1 VLQDVTGCR
10 EFTVLHEDARILL
23 HTTATQLDMYAAQV
37 LLLSL
42 LIMFTQIII
51 PPLPNLCDY
60 YPQPYGHLSLYAII
74 DDYIGNPWVFIIEPP
89 RRHEVESPVALIVPV
104 SWEEEVHYI
113 RRSNV
118 RYTRY
123 TTSTYEILFHQC

>member
-74 DDYIGNPWVFIIEPP
+74 DDYIGNPRDFIIEPP

-104 SWEEEVHYI
+104 SWEGEVHYI